1 MVVVFV
7 QLLSR
12 VQLFVFPWTTACQAS
27 LSFTISQS
35 LPKLM
40 SIDSVMLNRRYFLFP
55 GGLHKLDAIFL
66 FYKSLNVL
74 NISTELAVTFF

>member
-1 MVVVFV
+1 MVVVSV

-40 SIDSVMLNRRYFLFP
+40 SIDLVMLEAWSAVIHGVAKRRTRL
-55 GGLHKLDAIFL
+55 
-66 FYKSLNVL
+66 SN
-74 NISTELAVTFF
+74 